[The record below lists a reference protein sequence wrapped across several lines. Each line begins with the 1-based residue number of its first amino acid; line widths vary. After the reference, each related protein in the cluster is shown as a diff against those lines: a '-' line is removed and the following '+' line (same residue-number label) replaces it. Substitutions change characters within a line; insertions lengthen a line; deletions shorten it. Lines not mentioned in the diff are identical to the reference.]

1 MDVEELMSIESQ
13 VDRIVLMVVAQ
24 DDADALSNALIQ
36 AQFSVTRIGSTGGF
50 LRKGSATLLSGVNH
64 VDVDRVLEIV
74 KSECQ
79 EREEMVPL
87 QGLPLAGDA
96 AFSSR
101 IVQITA
107 GGAVIFV
114 LPVERFVKT

>member
-1 MDVEELMSIESQ
+1 MSAESQ

-24 DDADALSNALIQ
+24 DDADALSSALIQ
-36 AQFSVTRIGSTGGF
+36 SEFSITRIGSTGGF
-50 LRKGSATLLSGVNH
+50 LRKGSSTLLSGVNH
-64 VDVDRVLEIV
+64 ADVDRVLEIV

-96 AFSSR
+96 CEGR
-101 IVQITA
+101 RD
-107 GGAVIFV
+107 GGA
-114 LPVERFVKT
+114 

>member
-1 MDVEELMSIESQ
+1 MSLESQ
-13 VDRIVLMVVAQ
+13 VDRIILMVVAQ
-24 DDADALSNALIQ
+24 DDADALTSALVQ
-36 AQFSVTRIGSTGGF
+36 SQFSITRIGSTGGF
-50 LRKGSATLLSGVNH
+50 LRKGSSTLLSGVNH
-64 VDVDRVLEIV
+64 ADVDRVLEIV

-107 GGAVIFV
+107 GGAVVFV
-114 LPVERFVKT
+114 LPVDRFIKT

>member
-1 MDVEELMSIESQ
+1 MSAESQ

-24 DDADALSNALIQ
+24 DDADALSSALIRS
-36 AQFSVTRIGSTGGF
+36 QFSITRIGSTGGF
-50 LRKGSATLLSGVNH
+50 LRKGSSTLLSGVNH
-64 VDVDRVLEIV
+64 ADVDRVLEIV

-87 QGLPLAGDA
+87 QCLPLACDA

-101 IVQITA
+101 FFQITA
-107 GGAVIFV
+107 GGAVVFV
-114 LPVERFVKT
+114 LPVDRFIKT

>member
-1 MDVEELMSIESQ
+1 MSIESQ

-64 VDVDRVLEIV
+64 VDVDGVLEIV